1 MAAELSITERMEVV
15 AVDGE
20 HVGTVDRLDKD
31 QSIKLAKTD
40 PAAGGVHRWIPMS
53 WVERVG
59 DKVCLSKSKDE
70 IDAQWDNNLRT
81 GRG

>member
-1 MAAELSITERMEVV
+1 MATELRITERMEVV

-20 HVGTVDRLDKD
+20 HVGTVDRLDED

-53 WVERVG
+53 WVERVE